1 MKPEQ
6 VKTWVYLAGIC
17 FAALFWIYTIHGL
30 PPRVDRLETI
40 VSEHDKRMAA
50 NDVKLEIILDDT
62 KQIKAILMNKG
73 N

>member
-1 MKPEQ
+1 MKAEQ
-6 VKTWVYLAGIC
+6 IKTWLYIASVV
-17 FAALFWIYTIHGL
+17 FAVVFWFFTIHGL

-40 VSEHDKRMAA
+40 VSEHDKRMTA

-62 KQIKAILMNKG
+62 KQIKAILMNRG